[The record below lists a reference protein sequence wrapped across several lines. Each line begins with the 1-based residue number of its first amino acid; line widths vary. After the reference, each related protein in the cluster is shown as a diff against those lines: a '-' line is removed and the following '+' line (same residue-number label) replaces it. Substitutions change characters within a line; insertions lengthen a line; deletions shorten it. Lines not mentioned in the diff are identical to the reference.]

1 MPRSPVLLC
10 RLDLDKVQLS
20 PRVSSGPGSGGS
32 TQALPWGDCWA
43 GGEAGT
49 HSGVTR
55 ARSAQDR
62 AGPTV
67 STR

>member
-10 RLDLDKVQLS
+10 KLDLDKVQLS

-32 TQALPWGDCWA
+32 AQALPEGDSWA
-43 GGEAGT
+43 DGEAGT
-49 HSGVTR
+49 HSGVTQ
-55 ARSAQDR
+55 ARSAQFR

-67 STR
+67 STQ